1 MSCAKEAFSVLRAQ
15 GVIFSA
21 GESELHSQK
30 EYTEAEAL
38 NSFWFVTP
46 ENVSAECLGAYKG
59 KYNYLQYSFLR
70 HSLEITHRSPGLFSS
85 SLETFA
91 LKPKYQ

>member
-59 KYNYLQYSFLR
+59 KIQ
-70 HSLEITHRSPGLFSS
+70 LFAVQFS
-85 SLETFA
+85 
-91 LKPKYQ
+91 